1 MRDSETKV
9 LCQTPTPGKA
19 GTNIPKWKYEA
30 VRRAILKVVPKRGE
44 GIAFRDLSAL
54 VSRTLLPE
62 DRRLLGSITWHTV
75 TVKLHLEVLGELE
88 RVPGVNPQRLRRAK

>member
-1 MRDSETKV
+1 MRDPETKV

-19 GTNIPKWKYEA
+19 GTNIPEWKYLA
-30 VRRAILKVVPKRGE
+30 VRRAILKAVPRRGE

-54 VSRTLLPE
+54 VSKMLRPE
-62 DRRLLGSITWHTV
+62 DRRLLGSVTWHTV

-88 RVPGVNPQRLRRAK
+88 RVPGVTPQRLRRAK